1 MLWRGSNVTDFGATQ
16 VQPIAQGL
24 FDAAALI
31 FLINGDV
38 LDGVGI
44 VNVQRLGMGDYLV
57 LLDPN
62 LIGDAGL
69 DPLKA
74 RTRISLR
81 GDPTSGISVQIG
93 VSYPTPFQVRVGISE
108 GGVATD
114 AFFPIEIIVYRAVSK

>member
-1 MLWRGSNVTDFGATQ
+1 MTDFAAAA

-38 LDGVGI
+38 LDGAGI
-44 VNVQRLGMGDYLV
+44 AGVTRLGIGDYLV

-62 LIGDAGL
+62 LIGDAGV

-74 RTRISLR
+74 RTRIALR
-81 GDPTSGISVQIG
+81 GDPTSGISVQMG
-93 VSYPTPFQVRVGISE
+93 VSYPTPFQVRIGISQ
-108 GGVATD
+108 GGAPMD
-114 AFFPIEIIVYRAVSK
+114 AFFPVEIVVYRAV

>member
-1 MLWRGSNVTDFGATQ
+1 MTDYGAAP

-44 VNVQRLGMGDYLV
+44 AGVTRLGMGDYLV

-62 LIGDAGL
+62 LIGDAGV

-74 RTRISLR
+74 RTRVALR
-81 GDPTSGISVQIG
+81 GDPTSGISLQMGIT
-93 VSYPTPFQVRVGISE
+93 YPKPLHVRVAISQA
-108 GGVATD
+108 GVPID
-114 AFFPIEIIVYRAVSK
+114 AFFPVEIVVYRAV

>member
-1 MLWRGSNVTDFGATQ
+1 MTDYGATPL
-16 VQPIAQGL
+16 QPIAQGL
-24 FDAAALI
+24 FDAGALI

-44 VNVQRLGMGDYLV
+44 AGVTRLGMGDYLV

-74 RTRISLR
+74 RTMVSLR
-81 GDPTSGISVQIG
+81 GDPVGGGASGITEIG
-93 VSYPTPFQVRVGISE
+93 VSYPTPFQVRIVTT
-108 GGVATD
+108 VAGAPFE
-114 AFFPIEIIVYRAVSK
+114 AFFPVEVIVYRAV

>member
-1 MLWRGSNVTDFGATQ
+1 MTDYGAAQ
-16 VQPIAQGL
+16 LQPIAQGF

-31 FLINGDV
+31 FLINGTV

-74 RTRISLR
+74 RTTVSLR
-81 GDPTSGISVQIG
+81 GAPSSGIKQIG
-93 VSYPTPFQVRVGISE
+93 VSYPTPFQVRIVTSNAG
-108 GGVATD
+108 APFD
-114 AFFPIEIIVYRAVSK
+114 AFNPIEIIVHRAVD